1 MGFLT
6 RVSTLLKADA
16 HGMVDAVEDRALL
29 LKQHLREAEAEL
41 GRKRARKEALD
52 SEHRELGEE
61 AGRAEKE
68 IARLEDD
75 ISLAMK
81 GEKEDLARF
90 AIKKLLSFRHRAEQ
104 VKRQTQRVADEREE
118 VVKALEKQERELE
131 ELRVRV
137 KGYLA
142 KVRSQHKA
150 EPFFVEPVIE
160 DQDVELELLRSKQ
173 SAGAKGGR

>member
-1 MGFLT
+1 MSFLT

-29 LKQHLREAEAEL
+29 LRQHLREAEAEL

-104 VKRQTQRVADEREE
+104 VKRQIQ
-118 VVKALEKQERELE
+118 
-131 ELRVRV
+131 
-137 KGYLA
+137 
-142 KVRSQHKA
+142 
-150 EPFFVEPVIE
+150 
-160 DQDVELELLRSKQ
+160 
-173 SAGAKGGR
+173 